1 MRAARSVLAK
11 FVIAATCIA
20 CSGDSLTDPFAP
32 PGLALT
38 LTPAVKTLVIGGT
51 TQIGSSFA
59 FTLSATSMGR
69 LVTTPRGVE
78 WTSSDPSVAVVDS
91 TGVVTAVSLGTT
103 TVTARVNDE
112 RARST
117 VFVTLAVRSP

>member
-1 MRAARSVLAK
+1 MRAGRSILAK
-11 FVIAATCIA
+11 LVIVATCIA

-38 LTPAVKTLVIGGT
+38 LTPTVETIFIGGT
-51 TQIGSSFA
+51 AQNGSSA
-59 FTLSATSMGR
+59 ALTLSATSMGR
-69 LVTTPRGVE
+69 SVSTPSGVE
-78 WTSSDPSVAVVDS
+78 WTSSNPSVAVVDS

-112 RARST
+112 RANAT
-117 VFVTLAVRSP
+117 IVVAQGVRIP